1 MLNSFN
7 VNSKLILIICLFFTF
22 NNLNVF
28 SQPGTG
34 SGGKLTLEGK
44 VVDNEGKPLRG
55 ASVQSVWL
63 RDTTIRGG
71 AVTDR
76 NGSFTIENL
85 RRGDHRVEVSFIG
98 FNKLILVHN
107 LTPDN
112 MDLKTLK
119 LTESD
124 VMLGSVTVEGQMVRQ
139 EQKDDTTIFN
149 AGAFKVNPDATTE
162 DLVRKMPGVTVDNDG
177 TVKAHGEDIKRVLVD
192 GKEFF
197 GEDPKM
203 ALRSLPAEIIDK
215 IQVYDRASDQAQFTG
230 FDDGNA
236 QKTLNIITKSDKNKG
251 NFGKLY
257 GGYGTEDRF
266 WVGGNVNYFNN
277 DTRISVIGLSNN
289 INQQN
294 FASQDVL
301 SATGAQV
308 SHGPGGGIRPGGGG
322 AFRGRGSAGDF
333 MVGQQNGIS
342 TTNSLGV
349 NYADMW
355 ASGLTFTGSYF
366 MNISNNDNNSILSR
380 NFFTQTDESQFYDES
395 NVSGTDNYNHRF
407 NGRLEYNIDSS
418 NSLIVRP
425 RLNLQSNTS
434 ISSVE
439 GSTIINN
446 IPANQTKNNY
456 DSDIQALNFENSL
469 LYRFKFPTKG
479 RTMSLEVETTVNRN
493 SGNTFLNSSNTIFD
507 TLTNIIE
514 LRQDGDIFGDGYK
527 IESDFEYTEPVSEN
541 GIIQFSYE
549 PTYTVSNSDKEI
561 YNLDQQ
567 TTNIRFL
574 DTSLSND
581 YENIYIRQKGGLS
594 YQYRTEKS
602 NLSAG
607 IEYQTAQL
615 EGKQVFPYLSK
626 TSYTFNNFLPNLR
639 YQYNFS
645 KTTNFRLNYR
655 TSTDAPSVTQLQDV
669 VDNTNPVL
677 LRIGNPDL
685 KQTSSHTIASRI
697 GSTDH
702 HSSSSVFAF
711 AMLRFTDN
719 YIANSTFTARRDT
732 AINNIPMYAG
742 SQLSRPVNLDGY
754 MMGRSF
760 LVYGIPVS
768 LIQSN
773 FNINAGLMYSRTPGL
788 IDNKRNL
795 ADNFSISSGVVLS
808 SNISPELDFTL
819 SYNANYSI
827 VKNSILPNQD
837 NNYYISVANV
847 KFNWIFWNGFV
858 LNSEV
863 FHNLYTGLDQ
873 DFNQE
878 FLLWNASIGYKFL
891 SNDAGEIRL
900 SVYDILGQN
909 QSISRNVTEI
919 YLEDLRTKV
928 LQRYFM
934 LTFTYNLRN
943 FRS

>member
-1 MLNSFN
+1 MIKSINI
-7 VNSKLILIICLFFTF
+7 NSKLILLVCLFFIF
-22 NNLNVF
+22 NNLSIF
-28 SQPGTG
+28 SQPG
-34 SGGKLTLEGK
+34 SGVRGQLSLQGK
-44 VVDNEGKPLRG
+44 VVDNDGKSLRG
-55 ASVQSVWL
+55 ASVQSTWL
-63 RDTTIRGG
+63 RDSTVKAG

-76 NGSFTIENL
+76 DGKFSIENL
-85 RRGDHRVEVSFIG
+85 RRGDHRIEVSFVG
-98 FNKLILVHN
+98 FKKLILVHN

-112 MDLKTLK
+112 SDLKTLK
-119 LTESD
+119 LLVND
-124 VMLGSVTVEGQMVRQ
+124 VMLDNVTVEGQMVRQ

-149 AGAFKVNPDATTE
+149 AGAFKVNPDASTE

-177 TVKAHGEDIKRVLVD
+177 TVKAHGEDIKKVLVD

-215 IQVYDRASDQAQFTG
+215 IQVYDKASDQAQFTG
-230 FDDGNA
+230 FDDGNS

-266 WVGGNVNYFNN
+266 WAGGNVNYFNK

-308 SHGPGGGIRPGGGG
+308 GHGPGGAMRPGGGG
-322 AFRGRGSAGDF
+322 PFRGRGSAGDF

-342 TTNSLGV
+342 TTNSIGL
-349 NYADMW
+349 NYADLW
-355 ASGLTFTGSYF
+355 AEGLTFTGSYF
-366 MNISNNDNNSILSR
+366 MNVSNNDNNSVLSR
-380 NFFTQTDESQFYDES
+380 NFFTQDESSQFYNED
-395 NVSGTDNYNHRF
+395 NISGTDNYNHRF

-418 NSLIVRP
+418 NSLIIRP
-425 RLNLQSNTS
+425 RLNLQSN
-434 ISSVE
+434 SSVSSVD

-446 IPANQTKNNY
+446 IPANQTINEY
-456 DSDIQALNFENSL
+456 ESDVKALNFENSL

-479 RTMSLEVETTVNRN
+479 RTLSFEVETTINQN
-493 SGNTFLNSSNTIFD
+493 SGSTFLNSSNMIFD
-507 TLTNIIE
+507 TVAYVVDLK
-514 LRQDGDIFGDGYK
+514 QDGDIFGDGYK
-527 IESDFEYTEPVSEN
+527 VETDVEYTEPVSEN

-561 YNLDQQ
+561 YNVDQQ
-567 TTNIRFL
+567 TANIRLL
-574 DTSLSND
+574 DSSLTNT
-581 YENIYIRQKGGLS
+581 YENIYLRQRGGLS
-594 YQYRTEKS
+594 YQYRTEQS

-607 IEYQTAQL
+607 VEYQTAQL
-615 EGKQVFPYLSK
+615 EGKQVFPYLSN
-626 TSYTFNNFLPNLR
+626 TSYTFSNILPNLR

-645 KTTNFRLNYR
+645 KTTNFRLNFR

-669 VDNTNPVL
+669 VDNSNPVL

-685 KQTSSHTIASRI
+685 KQNTSYTLASRV

-702 HSSSSVFAF
+702 HAASSIFGFV
-711 AMLRFTDN
+711 MLRFTDN
-719 YIANSTFTARRDT
+719 YIANSTFTARKDT
-732 AINNIPMYAG
+732 SINNIPMYAG

-754 MMGRSF
+754 IMGRSF
-760 LVYGIPVS
+760 FVYGIPLT
-768 LIQSN
+768 LIPSN
-773 FNINAGLMYSRTPGL
+773 FNINAGLSYSRTPGL
-788 IDNKRNL
+788 IDNKKNM
-795 ADNFSISSGVVLS
+795 ADNFTINSGVVLS

-837 NNYYISVANV
+837 NNYYISVANI
-847 KFNWIFWNGFV
+847 KFNWIFWGGFV

-878 FLLWNASIGYKFL
+878 FLLWNASVGYKFL
-891 SNDAGEIRL
+891 NNDAGELRL

-909 QSISRNVTEI
+909 KSISRNVTEI
-919 YLEDLRTKV
+919 YLEDQRTQV

-943 FRS
+943 FRN